1 MSVTSKAEAN
11 AFAPSSL
18 TSLDPRF
25 NELSAGALRSTRGQ
39 QVNAST
45 SALKASARIR
55 ADHFCVRAQHR
66 YRGRRGDW
74 RGPQAQLRL
83 KRAPGS
89 EHQPQRGLGR
99 GAEGGLGFVVE
110 AVVLEIQQGQDRV
123 HLQSGGQRL
132 RALVADP
139 IAVEV
144 QRGQHRVAAQRL
156 GDRSGALVA
165 DPVEIEPQL
174 GQYRTLLTSRAE
186 ASAVAPSLPM
196 LLPTRFR

>member
-1 MSVTSKAEAN
+1 MRWSGGEQGRATH
-11 AFAPSSL
+11 
-18 TSLDPRF
+18 F

-110 AVVLEIQQGQDRV
+110 AVVLETARDGPAV
-123 HLQSGGQRL
+123 VGASAGGQGSR
-132 RALVADP
+132 RQGSG
-139 IAVEV
+139 E
-144 QRGQHRVAAQRL
+144 GQHRRWPGDGQGRAAHSNRVKT
-156 GDRSGALVA
+156 AF
-165 DPVEIEPQL
+165 
-174 GQYRTLLTSRAE
+174 TSRAE
-186 ASAVAPSLPM
+186 ASAFAPSSPTPLP
-196 LLPTRFR
+196 